1 MTSGA
6 GCLCKAVR
14 IEIDAEPMAA
24 RMCWC
29 RLCQYLGAGTGTAN
43 VCFPTD
49 KMRTEGE
56 VAWHEGV
63 ADSGNRLRPGFCPT
77 CGTPLFSI
85 AVSRPHLTFIRIG
98 ALDDPNLM
106 GPQAII
112 WASQA
117 PDWAC
122 LDPDLPRHPAQIP
135 PVA

>member
-1 MTSGA
+1 MATGA

-14 IEIDAEPMAA
+14 IEIEAEPMAA

-29 RLCQYLGAGTGTAN
+29 RLCQYLGGGTGTAN
-43 VCFPTD
+43 VCFPVD
-49 KMRTEGE
+49 KVRTRGE
-56 VAWHEGV
+56 VTWHEST
-63 ADSGNRLRPGFCPT
+63 ADSGTIRRGFCPA

-85 AVSRPHLTFIRIG
+85 AVSRQHLTFIRAC

-106 GPQAII
+106 APQAII
-112 WASQA
+112 WTSQA

-122 LDPDLPRHPAQIP
+122 LDPHLPRHAAQIP